1 MNHHARLAASITAG
15 LALATALAGCS
26 SNSSDAASSAPAASA
41 TASMV
46 GGMTTCDETTISTAI
61 EESLTAAGEGGTLD
75 SLDELQCGDGWAAA
89 VATIGDGS
97 GEAITETL
105 VFQAEG
111 QFWVPKDRSSVCGTP
126 GSDIT
131 VRPDDA
137 QVPESVWT
145 LACTTN

>member
-1 MNHHARLAASITAG
+1 MRRARLTAIVTTS
-15 LALATALAGCS
+15 LLLTTAVAGCS
-26 SNSSDAASSAPAASA
+26 SSSSESPSSAAAASVS
-41 TASMV
+41 ASMV
-46 GGMTTCDETTISTAI
+46 GGMTTCDDATISAAI

-75 SLDELQCGDGWAAA
+75 SLDDLQCADGWAAA

-111 QFWVPKDRSSVCGTP
+111 QFWVPKDRGDVCGTL

-137 QVPESVWT
+137 QVPESIWT
-145 LACTTN
+145 LGCTTN